1 MCAQAMRWLNGER
14 MLFGS
19 AYPCNNLEQ
28 AIEDVKRF
36 GFNYELLEK
45 FFYSNA
51 CKLLGLA

>member
-1 MCAQAMRWLNGER
+1 MRASHALAKWR
-14 MLFGS
+14 ADAFGS

-36 GFNYELLEK
+36 GFNDELLEK
-45 FFYSNA
+45 FFYGNA